1 MYAQPYDHHHEAA
14 LKKPIHVPSYMDLKE
29 PRDDERLT
37 EVRIDMHDNTRVHKY
52 TTSPG
57 RVVIDRIRAKES
69 QIKRILVIET
79 GQRMPQK

>member
-1 MYAQPYDHHHEAA
+1 
-14 LKKPIHVPSYMDLKE
+14 MDLKE

-37 EVRIDMHDNTRVHKY
+37 EVRMDMHDNTRVHKY